1 MGVVWVVAV
10 GYGDVVACCMRGVR
24 LDNKQYQRFKLQG
37 ILRNDIPGGVFCLC
51 ILWPMNSREPSLIHA

>member
-10 GYGDVVACCMRGVR
+10 EYGDVVACCMLEVR

-37 ILRNDIPGGVFCLC
+37 ILRNDIPGGVFVHVSFS
-51 ILWPMNSREPSLIHA
+51 P

>member
-10 GYGDVVACCMRGVR
+10 EYGDVVARCMLEVR

-37 ILRNDIPGGVFCLC
+37 ILRTDIPGGVFVHVSFG
-51 ILWPMNSREPSLIHA
+51 P